1 MTKSEVLAGIASALS
16 VAEKVGTMLSA
27 VGVPFAGAVSTGIKI
42 ATGVAAEIPEAV
54 ALYDQFSNG
63 VIPSQDELDAYAAA
77 EDGAYANL
85 MADIEAAK
93 S

>member
-1 MTKSEVLAGIASALS
+1 MDRATFLAGVASALG

-27 VGVPFAGAVSTGIKI
+27 GGVPFAGAIATGIKI

-54 ALYDQFSNG
+54 ALYDQFNTG
-63 VIPSQDELDAYAAA
+63 TIPSQAELDAYAAA
-77 EDGAYANL
+77 EDGAYSKL
-85 MADIEAAK
+85 MADLNAA